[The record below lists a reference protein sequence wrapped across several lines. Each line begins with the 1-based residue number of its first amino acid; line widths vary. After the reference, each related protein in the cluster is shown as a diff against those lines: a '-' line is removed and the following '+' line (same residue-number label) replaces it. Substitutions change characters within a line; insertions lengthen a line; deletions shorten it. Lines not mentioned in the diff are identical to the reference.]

1 MKLKALIVD
10 DEPFARDDL
19 RHMLACQ
26 KEIEVTGE
34 AGTIAE
40 AQKQLSE
47 KDLDVVFLDIQLRG
61 GSGFELIPF
70 VDRSTDIIFTTAFD
84 EYAVRAFE
92 INALDYILKPVTA
105 ERLCA
110 SIDRLK
116 AEKADHPHHSPKTGP
131 FELED
136 RVFIKTDSGQLF
148 VCIEEILAISSIGGN
163 YASVKLKN
171 GESLLTRKTLKEWE
185 KILPES
191 VFSRIH
197 RATIINLRHI
207 DRIGNQKDGSCVVS
221 LSGIEET
228 FAVSRRMVSG
238 LKSLVKN
245 SS

>member
-1 MKLKALIVD
+1 MKLKAMIVD

-26 KEIEVTGE
+26 KEIEVICE

-47 KDLDVVFLDIQLRG
+47 KKLDVVFLDIQLRG

-70 VDRSTDIIFTTAFD
+70 VNRSTDIIFTTAFD

-116 AEKADHPHHSPKTGP
+116 AEKA
-131 FELED
+131 
-136 RVFIKTDSGQLF
+136 GQKPDNH
-148 VCIEEILAISSIGGN
+148 EEEQANWSSHYAPPYLA
-163 YASVKLKN
+163 V
-171 GESLLTRKTLKEWE
+171 
-185 KILPES
+185 
-191 VFSRIH
+191 
-197 RATIINLRHI
+197 
-207 DRIGNQKDGSCVVS
+207 
-221 LSGIEET
+221 
-228 FAVSRRMVSG
+228 
-238 LKSLVKN
+238 
-245 SS
+245 